1 MVETLSETDGLAA
14 ARIGIEAWWR
24 HAEQQ
29 VDRDFWASFC
39 QDCGACVADCPAA
52 KFGLN
57 FDPRVIVLKLR
68 YGLADKLLTENS
80 VVWQCFQCA
89 RCGKTCPQPVKPVEI
104 IGRLR
109 RVLMGLYGEQSGA
122 VGPPDNPAGS
132 GLQAG

>member
-1 MVETLSETDGLAA
+1 MAEALSDTDGLAA
-14 ARIGIEAWWR
+14 ARIGFEAWWR
-24 HAEQQ
+24 QAGQQ

-68 YGLADKLLTENS
+68 YGLADKLLTEHS
-80 VVWQCFQCA
+80 VLWQCFQCA
-89 RCGKTCPQPVKPVEI
+89 RCGKTCALPVKPVEL

-109 RVLMGLYGEQSGA
+109 RVLMDLYGEPSGA
-122 VGPPDNPAGS
+122 AGPRDDPAGS
-132 GLQAG
+132 DPQVA

>member
-1 MVETLSETDGLAA
+1 MVGTLSDTDGLAA
-14 ARIGIEAWWR
+14 ARIGLEAWWQQ
-24 HAEQQ
+24 AGQQ

-57 FDPRVIVLKLR
+57 FDPRAIVLKLR

-109 RVLMGLYGEQSGA
+109 RVLMGLYAEQSGA
-122 VGPPDNPAGS
+122 AEPSDNPAGG